1 MKNDLTAMQNKFIEL
16 VIKLKNEGNDPLAIA
31 GCLLAGAVNIYHTE
45 LGHETTSDLLDQI
58 ANGRDEDYEIDFEVD
73 KETYH

>member
-31 GCLLAGAVNIYHTE
+31 GCLLAG
-45 LGHETTSDLLDQI
+45 
-58 ANGRDEDYEIDFEVD
+58 
-73 KETYH
+73 